1 MDTQKNIDKKVMPE
15 TMTQPVQET
24 EIMDELDEMEMQP
37 MPMMEQNM
45 NNDGLPSIQLPCWH
59 CPMMVEDTQEADVQ
73 MDEELDDMK
82 QPTGQQSTMPQM
94 EMQEI
99 QEMNDTT
106 AMRGYRDYYE
116 NYSDYD
122 YNNFNYREYSHYDH
136 NDHDNHYDH
145 DNDFGDVEEILRKI
159 ERYNPGVFRRLAS
172 YGVPYPAA
180 RNIVRRVI
188 RLTLNYK

>member
-1 MDTQKNIDKKVMPE
+1 MDTQKNINKNVIPE
-15 TMTQPVQET
+15 TMTQPAQQT
-24 EIMDELDEMEMQP
+24 EVKDELDEMEMQP
-37 MPMMEQNM
+37 LPMMEQDM
-45 NNDGLPSIQLPCWH
+45 NSEGLPSMNMPCWH
-59 CPMMVEDTQEADVQ
+59 CPMMIEDTLESDVQ

-82 QPTGQQSTMPQM
+82 QPAGQQMTMPQM
-94 EMQEI
+94 QMQDVEEMG
-99 QEMNDTT
+99 DTT
-106 AMRGYRDYYE
+106 AMRSFRGYFE

-122 YNNFNYREYSHYDH
+122 FNNFNYREYSHYDY
-136 NDHDNHYDH
+136 NDHDHDHEHEYD
-145 DNDFGDVEEILRKI
+145 DVDEILRKI